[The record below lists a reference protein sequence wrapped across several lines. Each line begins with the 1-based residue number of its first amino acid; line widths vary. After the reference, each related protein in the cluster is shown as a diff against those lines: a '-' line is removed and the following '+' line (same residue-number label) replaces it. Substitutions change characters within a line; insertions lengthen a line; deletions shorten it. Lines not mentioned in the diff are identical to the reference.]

1 MPLKTSND
9 ELPVLNLTPMIDVV
23 FLLIIFFMVGTKF
36 AEEERKLDLQVPA
49 VGAAAPS
56 LTSAKKRIV
65 SVLRDGSVLL
75 DDRNMTVPQ
84 LTNELRQA
92 RRASP
97 HLGITIR
104 GDAEGSFQNVAAVMS
119 ACKSAG
125 VRDMA
130 VSVRLAR

>member
-36 AEEERKLDLQVPA
+36 AEEERKLDLQVPS

-56 LTSAKKRIV
+56 LTARKRIV

-75 DDRNMTVPQ
+75 DDRALSVPQ

-92 RRASP
+92 RQTSP
-97 HLGITIR
+97 NMGITIR
-104 GDAEGSFQNVAAVMS
+104 GDAEGSFQNVAAVLS

-125 VRDMA
+125 VRNMA